1 MKNNMKI
8 NRRDFIK
15 SSVLAGGALLV
26 QSGIPAAAAGMVA
39 GNAVDDAP
47 QDAGDGLLKGVCD
60 IHLPCLWGEGMQ
72 MAQYKRQSAGEFA
85 AFARINPSRSFIT
98 TDLGQ
103 AVMPHTVSA
112 QRGHR
117 LHLRIRLQQL
127 SASPRHETCYGRLY
141 GFHVTGA
148 ARRPCLVVCGLRR
161 MPCQVSPAPR
171 HTELVSACKRNHG
184 QVTWPSGVQTFN
196 RQNT

>member
-98 TDLGQ
+98 TE
-103 AVMPHTVSA
+103 
-112 QRGHR
+112 RGDPASSCVGCGEC
-117 LHLRIRLQQL
+117 LAKCPQHLDIPNLLARVK
-127 SASPRHETCYGRLY
+127 ETMG
-141 GFHVTGA
+141 
-148 ARRPCLVVCGLRR
+148 
-161 MPCQVSPAPR
+161 
-171 HTELVSACKRNHG
+171 K
-184 QVTWPSGVQTFN
+184 
-196 RQNT
+196 

>member
-39 GNAVDDAP
+39 GNAVDDAR

-98 TDLGQ
+98 TDLR
-103 AVMPHTVSA
+103 S
-112 QRGHR
+112 
-117 LHLRIRLQQL
+117 
-127 SASPRHETCYGRLY
+127 GRD
-141 GFHVTGA
+141 A
-148 ARRPCLVVCGLRR
+148 AYRVR
-161 MPCQVSPAPR
+161 
-171 HTELVSACKRNHG
+171 T
-184 QVTWPSGVQTFN
+184 TWPSATSSHTF
-196 RQNT
+196 TTTICFTAT

>member
-72 MAQYKRQSAGEFA
+72 MAQYEAECRRVCSLRAHQSVAQLYHDRPRSGRDA
-85 AFARINPSRSFIT
+85 AYRVRT
-98 TDLGQ
+98 
-103 AVMPHTVSA
+103 
-112 QRGHR
+112 
-117 LHLRIRLQQL
+117 
-127 SASPRHETCYGRLY
+127 
-141 GFHVTGA
+141 
-148 ARRPCLVVCGLRR
+148 
-161 MPCQVSPAPR
+161 
-171 HTELVSACKRNHG
+171 
-184 QVTWPSGVQTFN
+184 TWPSATSSHTF
-196 RQNT
+196 TTTICFTAT